1 MILTAEEKSKVAEDA
16 KESLRVHCVLPQRHR
31 GKKTSPPNSGV
42 SAYEI
47 EDDFII
53 VQFSDDTI
61 HLYNNKSISVDKARA
76 MKRLAASGD

>member
-53 VQFSDDTI
+53 VQFSDDTTC
-61 HLYNNKSISVDKARA
+61 
-76 MKRLAASGD
+76 AATKPLVLTSCVR